1 MNRTIIIRAVLV
13 TILILLVIYLYAGST
28 VPSGQ
33 QPLMRL
39 DNSNIA
45 SFKSAFNGSSDSVRI
60 LVLLSP
66 T

>member
-1 MNRTIIIRAVLV
+1 MSRTIIIRVVLV
-13 TILILLVIYLYAGST
+13 TILMFLVVYLYAGSA

-39 DNSNIA
+39 DSSNIA
-45 SFKSAFNGSSDSVRI
+45 SFKGTFNRSADSVRI

>member
-1 MNRTIIIRAVLV
+1 MNRTLIIRAVLV
-13 TILILLVIYLYAGST
+13 TILVFLVIYLYGGNT
-28 VPSGQ
+28 VPVGQ

-39 DNSNIA
+39 DTSNIV
-45 SFKSAFNGSSDSVRI
+45 SLRDTFNGSADSVRI

>member
-13 TILILLVIYLYAGST
+13 TILLFLVIYLYAGST
-28 VPSGQ
+28 VPTGQ

-39 DNSNIA
+39 DSSNIA
-45 SFKSAFNGSSDSVRI
+45 SLKGTFNRSADSVRI